1 MKHLWAL
8 NNRLMSSWFDAFETN
23 AAAMT
28 TISARL
34 PMITAAATGF
44 GNKKSRRETHSMVAE
59 KLLAATEGAQAGA
72 LESAKVALKVM
83 IGQTHPVEV
92 AGHMMDMAAAATGPA
107 RRKVKANARRLTE
120 R

>member
-1 MKHLWAL
+1 MKNLWAL
-8 NNRLMSSWFDAFETN
+8 HNRLMSSWFDVFETN

-34 PMITAAATGF
+34 PLIAAAASGF
-44 GNKKSRRETHSMVAE
+44 GNKAARHETRSMVAE
-59 KLLAATEGAQAGA
+59 KLVAATEGAQAHA

-83 IGQTHPVEV
+83 TGQTHPVEV

-107 RRKVKANARRLTE
+107 RRKVKANARRLTA

>member
-8 NNRLMSSWFDAFETN
+8 HNRLMSSWFDVYETN

-34 PMITAAATGF
+34 PMIAAAASGF
-44 GNKKSRRETHSMVAE
+44 GDKKSHRETRSMLTE
-59 KLLAATEGAQAGA
+59 KLMAATEGAQAGA

-83 IGQTHPVEV
+83 TGQTHPVEV

-107 RRKVKANARRLTE
+107 RKKVKANARRLSE